1 VEAGEVKSLVR
12 GATAHRYVTVG
23 CPTMEAGGVGMARR
37 GVGVEAGGVGVAWG
51 GGWMG
56 Q

>member
-12 GATAHRYVTVG
+12 GATTHVTVG

-37 GVGVEAGGVGVAWG
+37 GVGVEAGGVGVARG